1 VGKCTRCDAAAE
13 KAPAVPLA
21 NGLVYPSVILSLFAD
36 ASRKKAS
43 GGALIDEARKNQCH
57 NTLRHVGSNRL
68 GVVVLGGSM
77 NEMVVAYLFLG
88 GAGAGLLVVLSVL
101 ELLREHGKPFA
112 TSKFRYIAWPLC
124 LLVVLVAITMLA
136 ADLGRFDRLLQ
147 ILASPAFTAITVGA
161 IALAACAAGS
171 AVASVVVM
179 SDRLEA
185 SRVFIHGFCVFNIVA
200 GAVAMS
206 YTGILL
212 SSMPSVVAW
221 QTPLIPVLFVCSS
234 LTCGLACAL
243 GVNPFVDERDDAMPL
258 VESLVRAGRISA
270 TCEVVALV
278 AWLFWCVRSG
288 AEYAWL
294 ALASGAYA
302 PWFWMML
309 VTVGLLLPPIMS
321 RFAKSSSRTTL
332 CLVLAACVLTGGVAL
347 RFCVVGI
354 AAFDPSQAVHALVA
368 PFM

>member
-1 VGKCTRCDAAAE
+1 
-13 KAPAVPLA
+13 
-21 NGLVYPSVILSLFAD
+21 
-36 ASRKKAS
+36 
-43 GGALIDEARKNQCH
+43 
-57 NTLRHVGSNRL
+57 
-68 GVVVLGGSM
+68 M

-124 LLVVLVAITMLA
+124 LLTVLVAITMLA
-136 ADLGRFDRLLQ
+136 VDLGRFDRLLQ
-147 ILASPAFTAITVGA
+147 ILVSPAFTAITVGA
-161 IALAACAAGS
+161 IALAACALGS
-171 AVASVVVM
+171 AVASAVVM

-185 SRVFIHGFCVFNIVA
+185 SCVFIHGVCVFNIVA
-200 GAVAMS
+200 GVVAMS

-243 GVNPFVDERDDAMPL
+243 GVNSFVDASDGAMPL
-258 VESLVRAGRISA
+258 VARLVRTGRITA
-270 TCEVVALV
+270 ACEAAALA
-278 AWLFWCVRSG
+278 AWLFWCVKSG
-288 AEYAWL
+288 AGYAWL
-294 ALASGAYA
+294 ALTSGTYA
-302 PWFWMML
+302 LWFWAAF
-309 VTVGLLLPPIMS
+309 VTVGLLLPPILGGFIKPP
-321 RFAKSSSRTTL
+321 RHTTL
-332 CLVLAACVLTGGVAL
+332 CLATAACVLTGGVVL
-347 RFCVVGI
+347 RFCVVGV